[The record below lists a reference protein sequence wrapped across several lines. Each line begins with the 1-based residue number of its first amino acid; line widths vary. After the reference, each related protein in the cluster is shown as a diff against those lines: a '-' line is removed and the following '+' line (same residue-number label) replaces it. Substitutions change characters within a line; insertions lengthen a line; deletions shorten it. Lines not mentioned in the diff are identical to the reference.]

1 MSIKTIILA
10 AGQGT
15 RMRSVK
21 PKVLHEIANKALL
34 EHVYDTGRSLAD
46 NAIYII
52 YGHGGET
59 VKQSL
64 SHLDATWIEQK
75 QQLGTGHAVQ
85 QAIHHVEDGDTAL
98 ILYGDVPLLKQQTL
112 QTLLKKVSATSLALL
127 TVNLDDPTGYGR
139 IVRDKDHAVIKIVE
153 QKDANEAELLITE
166 GNTGIL
172 ACKGKQLKQWLARL
186 SNNNAQNEYYLTD
199 IIEMAV
205 DDGLTIETTQA
216 GSQDEVLG
224 VNNRA
229 QLAHLERVY
238 QLGQAE
244 VLMEKGITLR
254 DPSRIDIRG
263 TFAELGQDID
273 IDVNVIFEG
282 INRIGSN
289 VKIGP
294 NCLIKNST
302 IAEGVEILANS
313 VIDDAVVGEGSRIGP
328 FARLRPQTELAEH
341 VHIGN
346 FVEIK
351 KSSVA
356 SGSKINH
363 LSYIGDS
370 EVGSKVNI
378 GAGTITCNYD
388 GVNKFKTIIEDGAFI
403 GSDTQLVA
411 PVTVGKNATI
421 GAGSTITSN
430 TPAEQLTLSRVKQLS
445 IPSWKRPVKAEIVP
459 DNSPH
464 SASAP
469 GAALSPASLQSSQH
483 PCKSAETV
491 PDSSL
496 HSLHPCKSEK

>member
-15 RMRSVK
+15 RMRSSR

-34 EHVYDTGRSLAD
+34 QHVYETSLSLE
-46 NAIYII
+46 NNQIFII

-59 VKQSL
+59 VKQAL
-64 SHLDATWIEQK
+64 SSLDATWIEQK

-85 QAIHHVEDGDTAL
+85 QAIHHVDDPDTVL
-98 ILYGDVPLLKQQTL
+98 ILYGDVPLLKAKTI
-112 QTLLKKVSATSLALL
+112 QTLLHKVSLTSLALL

-139 IVRDKDHAVIKIVE
+139 IVRDKDHAVVKIVE
-153 QKDANEAELLITE
+153 QKDANEVELQISE

-172 ACKGKQLKQWLARL
+172 ACKGSQLKQWLSRL

-205 DDGLTIETTQA
+205 EDGLTVETTQA
-216 GSQDEVLG
+216 GSQEEVLG
-224 VNNRA
+224 VNNRS

-238 QLGQAE
+238 QAEQAQA
-244 VLMEKGITLR
+244 LMEKGVTLR
-254 DPSRIDIRG
+254 DPARVDVRG
-263 TFAELGQDID
+263 NFAELGQDID
-273 IDVNVIFEG
+273 VDINVIFEG
-282 INRIGSN
+282 VNRIGSN

-294 NCLIKNST
+294 NCLIKNAS
-302 IAEGVEILANS
+302 IANDVEILANS
-313 VIDDAVVGEGSRIGP
+313 VIEDASVGAGSRIGP
-328 FARLRPQTELAEH
+328 FARLRPQTELADH

-351 KSSVA
+351 KSTVA
-356 SGSKINH
+356 TGSKINH

-421 GAGSTITSN
+421 GAGSTITRD
-430 TPAEQLTLSRVKQLS
+430 TPENQLTLSRSKQLS
-445 IPSWKRPVKAEIVP
+445 VPSWQRPVKLAEIVP

-464 SASAP
+464 SLAP
-469 GAALSPASLQSSQH
+469 SQ
-483 PCKSAETV
+483 
-491 PDSSL
+491 
-496 HSLHPCKSEK
+496 SEK